1 MLKVIQEYR
10 AGIALLVVL
19 VWFGLSALM
28 MNTRPADAQWYTRQ
42 GSAAQEW
49 TVGHAGVGA
58 SLAEIKAV
66 VTDKQHH
73 ITTIINQSTTSTANQ
88 WSIQSGTGTNC
99 GTSTTAVLPADNVST
114 KYVGVTN
121 AQSVQIIQL
130 QTPIHIT
137 AGHAICVLGIAT
149 QLTKITIIGYT
160 TP

>member
-1 MLKVIQEYR
+1 MKKLSLLVL
-10 AGIALLVVL
+10 ALLAMT
-19 VWFGLSALM
+19 W
-28 MNTRPADAQWYTRQ
+28 PAHAQWYARQ

-58 SLAEIKAV
+58 ALAELKAV
-66 VTDKQHH
+66 ATGKTHH

-88 WSIQSGTGTNC
+88 WSIQSGTGTAC
-99 GTSTTAVLPADNVST
+99 GTSTTAVIPADGVST

-149 QLTKITIIGYT
+149 QLTKITLVGYT

>member
-1 MLKVIQEYR
+1 MKKLSLLVL
-10 AGIALLVVL
+10 ALLAMT
-19 VWFGLSALM
+19 W
-28 MNTRPADAQWYTRQ
+28 PAHAQWYARQ

-58 SLAEIKAV
+58 ALAELKAV
-66 VTDKQHH
+66 PATGKTHH

-88 WSIQSGTGTNC
+88 WSIQSGTGTAC
-99 GTSTTAVLPADNVST
+99 GTSTTAVLPADSVNT

-121 AQSVQIIQL
+121 AQSVQIIML

-149 QLTKITIIGYT
+149 QLTKITLVGYT